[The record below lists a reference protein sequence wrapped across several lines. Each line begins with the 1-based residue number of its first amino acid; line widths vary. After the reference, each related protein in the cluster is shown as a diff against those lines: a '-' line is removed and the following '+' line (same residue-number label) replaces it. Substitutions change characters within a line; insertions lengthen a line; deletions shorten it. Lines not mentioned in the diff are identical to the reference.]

1 MNAGSVSNCRGI
13 RKNGGFNQQ
22 KTSHLCIAQT
32 SSVYFSSVSRKNVVT
47 HEPPVSFL
55 SCKTFKHMTS
65 DANFALKPM
74 TRLCSCR
81 KEKEN
86 PLPATTSLH
95 TVLSL
100 ILVNDARSPM
110 IDFLVSSFNLNR
122 PSLICIIFGS
132 VPCMF
137 MRNDCFSVAYSTH
150 PLLIMSGNFQS
161 SFHINHAFVED
172 GRWIC

>member
-1 MNAGSVSNCRGI
+1 
-13 RKNGGFNQQ
+13 
-22 KTSHLCIAQT
+22 
-32 SSVYFSSVSRKNVVT
+32 
-47 HEPPVSFL
+47 
-55 SCKTFKHMTS
+55 
-65 DANFALKPM
+65 M

-172 GRWIC
+172 GRWICWFQFKRMWLRWQALSPVLNMLLLKAYLTVKKGSNSAYSAQMKVQFSWIISGEEFSQSWIDDLPCG